1 MRTGPDEQ
9 GDDMKTSESIFR
21 RTCVGILAGLTVAA
35 AASGAW
41 AAEAFAPKSITITIP
56 SGAGDGT
63 DGAARVTGRFLAKY
77 LPGQPSVVYVN
88 GTGGLGAGIK
98 MLNDF
103 VLKAKPDGLTTF
115 VGSASNLDPTT
126 LRNAATRYDTR
137 KFRMVGGFPAPNG
150 PLILRKDALPRL
162 TDKSQKPVVMGDV
175 NAVRNTDQMAVWGP
189 AYLGWNVRWV
199 VGYKGTNEVVLATIR
214 GEVDMMC
221 TYDLTLMRP
230 AIESGQLMFP
240 VQTGVMKDGKFVSGP
255 GFEGVPVFSD
265 LIRPRLTEE
274 REKKAFASWEVL
286 AEIGKWMTLPPGTPE
301 PIVQAYRDAF
311 DKMVKDKTFIAEASK
326 IFGESFPTASG
337 TEMERVARFAY
348 GISDSDLAF
357 FDELR
362 EKVGIH
368 VEQ

>member
-1 MRTGPDEQ
+1 
-9 GDDMKTSESIFR
+9 MKTSDSAFR
-21 RTCVGILAGLTVAA
+21 RGCVGILAGLTISAVASA
-35 AASGAW
+35 AW
-41 AAEAFAPKSITITIP
+41 AADAFAPKSITITIP

-63 DGAARVTGRFLAKY
+63 DGAARLTGRFLAKY
-77 LPGQPSVVYVN
+77 LPGRPSVVYVN

-103 VLKAKPDGLTTF
+103 VIKSKPDGLTTF

-126 LRNAATRYDTR
+126 LRNPATRYDTR
-137 KFRMVGGFPAPNG
+137 AFRMVGGYPAPNG
-150 PLILRKDALPRL
+150 PLILRKDALARL

-199 VGYKGTNEVVLATIR
+199 VGYKGTNDVVLATIR

-240 VQTGVMKDGKFVSGP
+240 VQTGIMKDGKFVSGP
-255 GFEGVPVFSD
+255 GFDGVPVFSD
-265 LIRPRLTEE
+265 LIRPLLTEE

-301 PIVQAYRDAF
+301 PIVRAYRDAF
-311 DKMVKDKTFIAEASK
+311 DKMVKDKAFIAEAAK
-326 IFGESFPTASG
+326 IFGENFPTASG
-337 TEMERVARFAY
+337 TEMERVAQFAY

-362 EKVGIH
+362 ERVGIH
-368 VEQ
+368 VEK

>member
-1 MRTGPDEQ
+1 
-9 GDDMKTSESIFR
+9 MKTSEHHFR
-21 RTCVGILAGLTVAA
+21 RALACGVVGFIVTLFIGGHGAQAA
-35 AASGAW
+35 D
-41 AAEAFAPKSITITIP
+41 EAFAPKSITVMIP
-56 SGAGDGT
+56 SAPGDGT
-63 DGAARVTGRFLAKY
+63 DAVARIAGRFVGKY
-77 LPGQPSVVYVN
+77 LPGQPGVIYSN

-103 VLKAKPDGLTTF
+103 VLRTKPDGLTTF

-137 KFRMVGGFPAPNG
+137 EFRMVGGFPAPNG
-150 PLILRKDALPRL
+150 PLILRKDAPPRL
-162 TDKSQKPVVMGDV
+162 TDKSQKPVIMGDV

-240 VQTGVMKDGKFVSGP
+240 VQTGIMKDGRFVSGP

-265 LIRPRLTEE
+265 LIKPRLKEA
-274 REKKAFASWEVL
+274 REISAFAAWEIL
-286 AEIGKWMTLPPGTPE
+286 AQIGKWLALPPNTPDY
-301 PIVQAYRDAF
+301 IVNAYRDAF
-311 DKMVKDKTFIAEASK
+311 DKAVKDPAFAAEASK
-326 IFGESFPTASG
+326 NFGDNYLVSNGA
-337 TEMERVARFAY
+337 EMERVAHVAHDV
-348 GISDSDLAF
+348 SDSDLAF
-357 FDELR
+357 FDEVR

-368 VEQ
+368 VER